1 MDQTLVN
8 ERARGDPVK
17 RLWLT
22 LPDPLPDGL
31 ERVTWFAAAQ
41 PDARGECAPAE
52 LPRAQEIWL
61 ALPAARVPLTEL
73 TLSPRALR
81 QLRGSLAYALED
93 RLMLDP
99 ADAHVVLSKTARD
112 DRHAAASVERAW
124 LARALALCQ
133 AHGIRPAGA
142 APEPLVWRAAPD
154 TGGDGDD
161 VWLSRWDGRG
171 GFARTGGTAGF
182 ALDGGDRQ
190 TPPLALRLACDEA
203 RRQGH
208 APARLLLE
216 TAGDAGVDA
225 AAWERMLQCPVQP
238 ATLRVDA
245 HVPAINLLQGE
256 FAPRRALRLELGRY
270 RLAAA
275 LTLAALGVHVLGS
288 ALDWARLAWQERALR
303 AEARQIFQAT
313 FPDAQAIV
321 DPALQM
327 RRQLMA
333 LRNQRGYAR
342 PGDLLHALDALGGG
356 VRDVAGLNYAE
367 GRLLLRQARVDDL
380 AGLRARVERHGYRL
394 EAEGGGARVDLTLRV
409 GRP

>member
-1 MDQTLVN
+1 M
-8 ERARGDPVK
+8 K

-22 LPDPLPDGL
+22 LPDPVPDDL
-31 ERVTWFAAAQ
+31 ERVTWFAAAE
-41 PDARGECAPAE
+41 PDARGDCAPAD
-52 LPRAQEIWL
+52 LPRAQELWL

-81 QLRGSLAYALED
+81 QLRGALAYALED

-142 APEPLVWRAAPD
+142 APETLAWRAAPD
-154 TGGDGDD
+154 TGDD
-161 VWLSRWDGRG
+161 MDRAWLARWDGRG
-171 GFARTGGTAGF
+171 GFARTGDTAGF
-182 ALDGGDRQ
+182 ALDGGDAL

-203 RRQGH
+203 RRQGR
-208 APARLLLE
+208 APARLQLE
-216 TAGDAGVDA
+216 TIGA
-225 AAWERMLQCPVQP
+225 AMIDHRAWGRALQCEVQP
-238 ATLRVDA
+238 GTLRVDP

-275 LTLAALGVHVLGS
+275 LALAALGVHVLGS

-313 FPDAQAIV
+313 FPDTQAIV

-333 LRNQRGYAR
+333 LRTQRGYAR
-342 PGDLLHALDALGGG
+342 PGDLLHALDALEGGA
-356 VRDVAGLNYAE
+356 RDAAGLNYAD
-367 GRLLLRQARVDDL
+367 GRLLLRQARVDDV
-380 AGLRARVERHGYRL
+380 AGLRARVERRGYRL
-394 EAEGGGARVDLTLRV
+394 EIEGGGARLDLTLRV
-409 GRP
+409 AGP

>member
-1 MDQTLVN
+1 
-8 ERARGDPVK
+8 VK

-22 LPDPLPDGL
+22 LPDPVPDDL
-31 ERVTWFAAAQ
+31 ACVTWFAAAE
-41 PDARGECAPAE
+41 PDAHGQCPPAE
-52 LPRAQEIWL
+52 LPRAQALWL

-73 TLSPRALR
+73 ALSAGALR
-81 QLRGSLAYALED
+81 QLRGALAYALED

-99 ADAHVVLSKTARD
+99 ADAHVVLAKTARD
-112 DRHAAASVERAW
+112 DVHAAASVERAW
-124 LARALALCQ
+124 LARALAVCQ
-133 AHGIRPAGA
+133 AHGIRAAGA
-142 APEPLVWRAAPD
+142 APETLAWRAAPH
-154 TGGDGDD
+154 TGDD
-161 VWLSRWDGRG
+161 LERVWLARWDGCG
-171 GFARTGGTAGF
+171 GFARTGDTAGF
-182 ALDGGDRQ
+182 ALDGGDAL

-203 RRQGH
+203 RRQGR

-216 TAGDAGVDA
+216 TADAAEVDA
-225 AAWERMLQCPVQP
+225 AAWARMLQCPVQP

-245 HVPAINLLQGE
+245 HAPAINLLQGE

-275 LTLAALGVHVLGS
+275 LALAALGVHALGS
-288 ALDWARLAWQERALR
+288 ALDWARLVWQERTLR

-333 LRNQRGYAR
+333 LRAERGYAR
-342 PGDLLHALDALGGG
+342 PGDLLHALDALEGGA
-356 VRDVAGLNYAE
+356 RDAAGLNYAD

-380 AGLRARVERHGYRL
+380 PGLRARVERRGYRL
-394 EAEGGGARVDLTLRV
+394 EVEGGGARLDLTLRLD
-409 GRP
+409 RP